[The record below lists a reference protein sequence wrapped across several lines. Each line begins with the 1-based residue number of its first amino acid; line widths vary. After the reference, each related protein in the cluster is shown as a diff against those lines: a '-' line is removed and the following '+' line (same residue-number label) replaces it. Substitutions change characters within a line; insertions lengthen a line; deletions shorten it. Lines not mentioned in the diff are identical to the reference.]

1 MINTTRPFL
10 TLVRRELWEHR
21 GLIWAPLAMA
31 LTIIVV
37 SLVSGMVKGSVD
49 IDLGE
54 DRPLP
59 ELFGDAEKQ
68 RGIFSLVMAGLVLP
82 QLLVAFVVV
91 FFYLLDGL
99 FTERRDRSI
108 LFWKSLPVSDTKT
121 VLSKLFVA
129 LVAMPLWS
137 WALSLV
143 VGLVVFGVLA
153 ALFSLLPAGGTAFVW
168 VPAVLALAGMG
179 QSGAALFMLG
189 WGVLI
194 SVSDNVLRPIL
205 VSKQAEVSTIA
216 VFVGVIGGAAAF
228 GGGVQARWSSAGGQ
242 VGGAGAGRGSIAAVW
257 SAPGAAGCPQ
267 PARAGRP
274 TPRAIKVASRGT
286 RAKPPPTTR
295 AKARVALRIRPAFAG
310 SNSPRLRWAAS
321 PPWNRCRPTANPA
334 AP

>member
-1 MINTTRPFL
+1 MTNTTRPFL
-10 TLVRRELWEHR
+10 TLVRRELWEHG
-21 GLIWAPLAMA
+21 GLVWAPLAMA

-37 SLVSGMVKGSVD
+37 SLVSVMVKGSVD

-153 ALFSLLPAGGTAFVW
+153 TQVSGTPAAGLGTWHGGTWLMVQATMLGKMAIAALWYLPVAGW
-168 VPAVLALAGMG
+168 LLLVSVLAKRAPFLWATLPFLVLSLAERIALGSNEVGALVAQRLFGFREEVSLMG
-179 QSGAALFMLG
+179 EFPLLASPDLWIGVAVGAAL
-189 WGVLI
+189 VYAAI
-194 SVSDNVLRPIL
+194 RVRQRSDD
-205 VSKQAEVSTIA
+205 S
-216 VFVGVIGGAAAF
+216 
-228 GGGVQARWSSAGGQ
+228 
-242 VGGAGAGRGSIAAVW
+242 
-257 SAPGAAGCPQ
+257 
-267 PARAGRP
+267 
-274 TPRAIKVASRGT
+274 
-286 RAKPPPTTR
+286 
-295 AKARVALRIRPAFAG
+295 
-310 SNSPRLRWAAS
+310 
-321 PPWNRCRPTANPA
+321 
-334 AP
+334 

>member
-1 MINTTRPFL
+1 MTNTTRPFL
-10 TLVRRELWEHR
+10 TLVRRELWEHG
-21 GLIWAPLAMA
+21 GLVWAPLAMA

-37 SLVSGMVKGSVD
+37 SLVSVMVKGSVD

-68 RGIFSLVMAGLVLP
+68 RGIFSLVMAGLVWP

-153 ALFSLLPAGGTAFVW
+153 TQVSGTPAAGLGTWHGGTWLMVQATMLGKMAIAALWYLPVAGW
-168 VPAVLALAGMG
+168 LLLVSVLAKRAPFLWATLPFLVLSLAERIALGTNVMG
-179 QSGAALFMLG
+179 ALVAQRLFGFREEVSLIGEFPLLASPGLWIGVAVGAAL
-189 WGVLI
+189 VYAAI
-194 SVSDNVLRPIL
+194 RVRQRSDD
-205 VSKQAEVSTIA
+205 S
-216 VFVGVIGGAAAF
+216 
-228 GGGVQARWSSAGGQ
+228 
-242 VGGAGAGRGSIAAVW
+242 
-257 SAPGAAGCPQ
+257 
-267 PARAGRP
+267 
-274 TPRAIKVASRGT
+274 
-286 RAKPPPTTR
+286 
-295 AKARVALRIRPAFAG
+295 
-310 SNSPRLRWAAS
+310 
-321 PPWNRCRPTANPA
+321 
-334 AP
+334 

>member
-10 TLVRRELWEHR
+10 TLVRRELWEH
-21 GLIWAPLAMA
+21 GSLVWAPLAMA
-31 LTIIVV
+31 LMIIVV

-108 LFWKSLPVSDTKT
+108 LFWKSLPVSDAKT

-129 LVAMPLWS
+129 LVAVPLWS

-153 ALFSLLPAGGTAFVW
+153 TQVSGTPAAGLGTWHGGTWLTVQAAMLGKMAIAALWYLPVAGW
-168 VPAVLALAGMG
+168 LLLVSVLAKRAPFLWATLPFLVLSLAERIALGSNVVGAMVAQRLFG
-179 QSGAALFMLG
+179 FREEVSLMSEFPLLASPALWIGVAVGAAL
-189 WGVLI
+189 VYAAI
-194 SVSDNVLRPIL
+194 RVRRRSDD
-205 VSKQAEVSTIA
+205 S
-216 VFVGVIGGAAAF
+216 
-228 GGGVQARWSSAGGQ
+228 
-242 VGGAGAGRGSIAAVW
+242 
-257 SAPGAAGCPQ
+257 
-267 PARAGRP
+267 
-274 TPRAIKVASRGT
+274 
-286 RAKPPPTTR
+286 
-295 AKARVALRIRPAFAG
+295 
-310 SNSPRLRWAAS
+310 
-321 PPWNRCRPTANPA
+321 
-334 AP
+334 

>member
-10 TLVRRELWEHR
+10 TLVRRELWEH
-21 GLIWAPLAMA
+21 GSLVWAPLAMA
-31 LTIIVV
+31 VTIIVV
-37 SLVSGMVKGSVD
+37 SLVSVMVKTSVD

-108 LFWKSLPVSDTKT
+108 LFWKSLPVSDAKT

-129 LVAMPLWS
+129 LVAVPLWS

-153 ALFSLLPAGGTAFVW
+153 TQVSGTPAAGLGTWHGGTWLTVQAAMLGKMAIAALWYLPVAGWLLW
-168 VPAVLALAGMG
+168 VSVLAKRAPFLWATLPFLVLSLAERIALGSNVVGAMVAQRLFG
-179 QSGAALFMLG
+179 FREEVSLMSEFPLLASPALWIGVAVGAAL
-189 WGVLI
+189 VYAAI
-194 SVSDNVLRPIL
+194 RVRRRSDD
-205 VSKQAEVSTIA
+205 S
-216 VFVGVIGGAAAF
+216 
-228 GGGVQARWSSAGGQ
+228 
-242 VGGAGAGRGSIAAVW
+242 
-257 SAPGAAGCPQ
+257 
-267 PARAGRP
+267 
-274 TPRAIKVASRGT
+274 
-286 RAKPPPTTR
+286 
-295 AKARVALRIRPAFAG
+295 
-310 SNSPRLRWAAS
+310 
-321 PPWNRCRPTANPA
+321 
-334 AP
+334 

>member
-1 MINTTRPFL
+1 MTNTTRPFL
-10 TLVRRELWEHR
+10 TLVRRELWEHG
-21 GLIWAPLAMA
+21 GLVWAPLAMA

-37 SLVSGMVKGSVD
+37 SLVSVMVKGSVD

-68 RGIFSLVMAGLVLP
+68 RGIFSLVMAGLVWP

-153 ALFSLLPAGGTAFVW
+153 TQVSGTPAAGLGTWHGGTWLMVQATMLGKMAIAALWYLPVAGW
-168 VPAVLALAGMG
+168 LLLVSVLAKRAPFLWATLPFLVLSLSERIALGSNEVGALVAQRLFGFREEVSLMGEFPLLASPDLWIGVAV
-179 QSGAALFMLG
+179 GAAL
-189 WGVLI
+189 VYAAI
-194 SVSDNVLRPIL
+194 RVRQRSDD
-205 VSKQAEVSTIA
+205 S
-216 VFVGVIGGAAAF
+216 
-228 GGGVQARWSSAGGQ
+228 
-242 VGGAGAGRGSIAAVW
+242 
-257 SAPGAAGCPQ
+257 
-267 PARAGRP
+267 
-274 TPRAIKVASRGT
+274 
-286 RAKPPPTTR
+286 
-295 AKARVALRIRPAFAG
+295 
-310 SNSPRLRWAAS
+310 
-321 PPWNRCRPTANPA
+321 
-334 AP
+334 

>member
-1 MINTTRPFL
+1 MTNTTRPFL
-10 TLVRRELWEHR
+10 TLVRRELWEHG
-21 GLIWAPLAMA
+21 GLVWAPLAMA

-37 SLVSGMVKGSVD
+37 SLVSVMVKGSVD

-68 RGIFSLVMAGLVLP
+68 RGIFSLVMAGLVWP

-153 ALFSLLPAGGTAFVW
+153 TQVSGTPAAGLGTWHGGTWLMVQAAMLGKMAIAALWYLPVAGW
-168 VPAVLALAGMG
+168 LLLVSVLAKRAPFLWATLPFLVLSLAERITLGSNEVGALVAQRLFGFREEVSLMG
-179 QSGAALFMLG
+179 EFPLLASPDLWIGVAVGAAL
-189 WGVLI
+189 VYAAI
-194 SVSDNVLRPIL
+194 RVRQRSDD
-205 VSKQAEVSTIA
+205 S
-216 VFVGVIGGAAAF
+216 
-228 GGGVQARWSSAGGQ
+228 
-242 VGGAGAGRGSIAAVW
+242 
-257 SAPGAAGCPQ
+257 
-267 PARAGRP
+267 
-274 TPRAIKVASRGT
+274 
-286 RAKPPPTTR
+286 
-295 AKARVALRIRPAFAG
+295 
-310 SNSPRLRWAAS
+310 
-321 PPWNRCRPTANPA
+321 
-334 AP
+334 